1 MKKTAAAVPFALL
14 ALLAAPARAGV
25 SADWE
30 LPLAA
35 LYDGVITVAA
45 VNEAAPLVTDGPR
58 RRFII
63 RTARGHGLPADL
75 LLGAYGACTDNGRER
90 RDTFCLDIRRNWW
103 LPGRSYRDPPRS
115 RSFRADAR
123 AAARGLA
130 RLHRML
136 Y

>member
-1 MKKTAAAVPFALL
+1 MKAAAAAVLASLAFAPP
-14 ALLAAPARAGV
+14 AAAGV
-25 SADWE
+25 GGEWE

-45 VNEAAPLVTDGPR
+45 VNEAAPLVPNGPR
-58 RRFII
+58 RGFII

-103 LPGRSYRDPPRS
+103 LPDRSYRDPRRS

-123 AAARGLA
+123 AAARDLA